1 MNSRVV
7 ALTFATYNIH
17 KAVGMDGR
25 RDPDRIVTVLR
36 EMNADVVALQEVDR
50 RFGAREAVLSRAAID
65 DTPWKIVP
73 VNRRPRSI
81 GWHGNALLVRREFV
95 VEGVKALDLPVV
107 EPRGAVAA
115 MVNVDGHRICIA
127 GMHLDLSG
135 VRRREQLKSVIAQV
149 AHFAPYLPTVL
160 MGDFNQ
166 WGGRTG
172 AMRVFRQAA
181 EGWQVHDCGR
191 TYPSRRPI
199 AKLDRIVA
207 DRKWQC
213 LSAAAHHT
221 TLSAVASDH
230 LPAIA
235 RLELS

>member
-1 MNSRVV
+1 MV

-25 RDPDRIVTVLR
+25 RDPDRIIAVLR
-36 EMNADVVALQEVDR
+36 EMNADIIALQETDR
-50 RFGAREAVLSRAAID
+50 RFGERETVLSRASID

-81 GWHGNALLVRREFV
+81 GWHGNALLIRREFV
-95 VEGVKALDLPVV
+95 VEGVKALDLPTM

-115 MVNVDGHRICIA
+115 MISAHGARLCIA

-135 VRRREQLKSVIAQV
+135 VRRRVQLKTVIEQV
-149 AHFAPYLPTVL
+149 GQFAPYLPTVL

-172 AMRVFRQAA
+172 AMRVFGKSDEA
-181 EGWQVHDCGR
+181 WQLIDCGR

-207 DRKWQC
+207 NGSWDC
-213 LSAAAHHT
+213 AASAAHHT
-221 TLSAVASDH
+221 PLSATASDH
-230 LPAIA
+230 LPAMA
-235 RLELS
+235 KLQLT